1 MPNRILIVF
10 LSFIIFS
17 SCHKKMGGFQA
28 SSRENFT
35 QTKKPIPS
43 ITAFDETLETEPKS
57 ELVFDEIETTQLS
70 ASTDE
75 RQISFIESNRKTE
88 IIDFK
93 NLKKI
98 EENKATILE
107 KKPNF
112 QKEKPAKKKKKR
124 KKRNSVFNDG
134 VKIGIVFL
142 VIAIL
147 LSFLHITQLV
157 ILFGL
162 VSVIFLY
169 LGLKKY
175 MRRNRLKNI
184 FK

>member
-1 MPNRILIVF
+1 
-10 LSFIIFS
+10 
-17 SCHKKMGGFQA
+17 MGGFQA

>member
-1 MPNRILIVF
+1 MPNRILVVF
-10 LSFIIFS
+10 LSFLIFS

-43 ITAFDETLETEPKS
+43 INAFGDLNVTEQKS
-57 ELVFDEIETTQLS
+57 ELFFEEIETTQLS
-70 ASTDE
+70 ASTE
-75 RQISFIESNRKTE
+75 EGSTNFIESNKKTG

-93 NLKKI
+93 NIKNV

-112 QKEKPAKKKKKR
+112 QKEKPSKKKKKR

-162 VSVIFLY
+162 ASVIFLY

>member
-10 LSFIIFS
+10 LSFLIFS

-28 SSRENFT
+28 SSREKFT
-35 QTKKPIPS
+35 QTKMPIPS
-43 ITAFDETLETEPKS
+43 INAFDDMNVTEQKS
-57 ELVFDEIETTQLS
+57 EVVFDEIETTQLS
-70 ASTDE
+70 ASSE
-75 RQISFIESNRKTE
+75 EVQISFIDANKKTE

-93 NLKKI
+93 NLKNTEKS
-98 EENKATILE
+98 KASILE

-112 QKEKPAKKKKKR
+112 QKEKPSKKKKKR